1 MTNIIPLPDLSDR
14 YDAGHV
20 DQDTFNRQML
30 NYLIIL
36 DHVLD
41 FDLVEMRGLN
51 ADIEKLYQ
59 VLELERP
66 SGLTPPRRRSKPS
79 GQDQPSA

>member
-1 MTNIIPLPDLSDR
+1 MTNIIPLPELSDR

-51 ADIEKLYQ
+51 TDIQKLYEE
-59 VLELERP
+59 LGLERP
-66 SGLTPPRRRSKPS
+66 SGLTPPRARGKQSR
-79 GQDQPSA
+79 QE